1 MPQVAVVTDSA
12 CDLPEETRLEHGIQ
26 VVPLTVRF
34 GTEEFLECNLPREQF
49 WLKARQA
56 PPYPGTSQ
64 PSVGQ
69 FEQAFSELVDQ
80 GKQVVCLTVTSKHS
94 GTFNSA
100 STAALEFPGDV
111 RAFDT
116 LSLSLA
122 QGYMAMRAAEAAAA
136 GDSLED
142 VCSLLESLRERTH
155 FFFMLDTIEYLRRG
169 GRADRVMPLLER
181 IVRMLSIKP
190 ILKFVD
196 GEISPLGA
204 SRSQE
209 KAKTR
214 ILQELSQLA
223 PAEMVFGIYTQGA
236 GAGARDL
243 AQSLA
248 EKLQFPFEQTMI
260 GEAGPVLSCH
270 AGPGVIA
277 AAVVQRAP

>member
-1 MPQVAVVTDSA
+1 MSDVAVVTDSA
-12 CDLPEETRLEHGIQ
+12 SDLPDETRLKHGIN

-34 GTEEFLECNLPREQF
+34 GTEEHLECDITREEF
-49 WLKARQA
+49 WTKARQA

-69 FEQAFSELVDQ
+69 FEQEFSRHVEQ
-80 GKQVVCLTVTSKHS
+80 GRQVMCLTVTSKHS
-94 GTFNSA
+94 GTYNSA
-100 STAALEFPGDV
+100 QTAALQFPGDV
-111 RAFDT
+111 VVFDT

-122 QGYMAMRAAEAAAA
+122 QGYMAIRAADAAAD
-136 GDSLED
+136 GRSLAEIRT
-142 VCSLLESLRERTH
+142 LLESLRERTQ

-204 SRSQE
+204 SRSRD
-209 KAKTR
+209 KAKAR
-214 ILQELSQLA
+214 IVQELSAFA
-223 PAEMVFGIYTQGA
+223 PAEMLFGIYTQG
-236 GAGARDL
+236 GEDGARSVAQDL
-243 AQSLA
+243 A
-248 EKLQFPFEQTMI
+248 EQIGYPPGEAMV

-270 AGPGVIA
+270 AGPGVVA
-277 AAVVQRAP
+277 AAVVQKAA